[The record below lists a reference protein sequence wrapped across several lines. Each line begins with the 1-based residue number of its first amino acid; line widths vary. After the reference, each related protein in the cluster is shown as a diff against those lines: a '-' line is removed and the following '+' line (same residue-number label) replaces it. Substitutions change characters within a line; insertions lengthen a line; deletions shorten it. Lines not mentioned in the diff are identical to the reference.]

1 MTLDFRAFLLRVA
14 DQSIEEIKQKRAAQ
28 GRRWVWPTIFI
39 LLALSIFII
48 RKFTQRGYEFDVDW
62 LCFPAN
68 QGLSLL
74 ANHKSSS
81 KYPFENPNLHMLALG
96 LARINSRHVKNHCR
110 TQMNLLVEENY
121 YFL

>member
-48 RKFTQRGYEFDVDW
+48 RKFTQTNFQFDADW
-62 LCFPAN
+62 LTFF
-68 QGLSLL
+68 LSQSGPERL
-74 ANHKSSS
+74 SQS
-81 KYPFENPNLHMLALG
+81 
-96 LARINSRHVKNHCR
+96 
-110 TQMNLLVEENY
+110 
-121 YFL
+121 